1 MIHFINGKNLK
12 DRFYKAENVREAF
25 RKKEK
30 IYHEP
35 ILGAAPI
42 KITHS
47 EKEKI
52 KGMESTLLDSIGDC
66 LSAVERLSAQI
77 YGQLMRV
84 HVCVG
89 IC

>member
-1 MIHFINGKNLK
+1 MQMIHFINGKNLK

-30 IYHEP
+30 MYHEP

-52 KGMESTLLDSIGDC
+52 KGIEKYEGWTNN
-66 LSAVERLSAQI
+66 
-77 YGQLMRV
+77 
-84 HVCVG
+84 
-89 IC
+89 